1 MKKILK
7 VGIAGHGMVGKRR
20 HKFINEHPEMEVISA
35 SDRGYSQNN
44 IKVGPLV
51 VYNDYK
57 TLLENESIDVLF
69 VCLPNDV
76 AAEATIA
83 GLKKG
88 CHVFCEKPPGR
99 NIQDI
104 QLVLEVERKNP
115 NLKLKYGFNH
125 RYHDSVRQA
134 LDIVK
139 RKKLGAVINLRGV
152 YGKSVITP
160 DVKGIKD
167 INHPIYWRAH
177 RKYAG
182 GGILLDQG
190 IHMVDLMRCFAGE
203 FINIKSFIS
212 NNFWRHDVED
222 NAYAIMKNEKGIV
235 AMLHSSATQWRHQFS
250 LEITLERGSLLL
262 AGILSSTKSYGQ
274 ETLTILRREK
284 RTPGVPNET
293 IKSYDHDSSWAE
305 EITDFKESILL
316 DKPITVGTSFDAY
329 KTMELVYK
337 IYVAD
342 KDWETQFGIKIK

>member
-1 MKKILK
+1 MTQMLK

-20 HKFINEHPEMEVISA
+20 HSFINKHREMKVIAA
-35 SDRGYSQNN
+35 SDQNYTISKTKLDQCAIYS
-44 IKVGPLV
+44 
-51 VYNDYK
+51 DFRA
-57 TLLENESIDVLF
+57 LLDNESIDVLF

-99 NIQDI
+99 NVQ
-104 QLVLEVERKNP
+104 EVQSVIDVENKYP

-134 LDIVK
+134 INMVREK
-139 RKKLGAVINLRGV
+139 RLGRVVNLRGV

-160 DVKGIKD
+160 EVKDIED
-167 INHPIYWRAH
+167 INHPVYWRAH
-177 RKYAG
+177 RKHAG

-190 IHMVDLMRCFAGE
+190 IHMVDLMRCFGGE
-203 FINIKSFIS
+203 FVDIKSFIS
-212 NNFWRHDVED
+212 NEFWQRDVED
-222 NAYAIMKNEKGIV
+222 NAYALMRSEEGVV
-235 AMLHSSATQWRHQFS
+235 AMLHSSATQWQHRFS
-250 LEITLERGSLLL
+250 LEITLEKGSLIL

-274 ETLTILRREK
+274 ETLTIYECK
-284 RTPGVPNET
+284 QKTNGMPNET
-293 IKSYDHDSSWAE
+293 IRNYNKDNSWAE
-305 EITDFKESILL
+305 EVSDFKECILRN
-316 DKPITVGTSFDAY
+316 KPITVGTSLDAY

-342 KDWETQFGIKIK
+342 SEWSARYGISIK